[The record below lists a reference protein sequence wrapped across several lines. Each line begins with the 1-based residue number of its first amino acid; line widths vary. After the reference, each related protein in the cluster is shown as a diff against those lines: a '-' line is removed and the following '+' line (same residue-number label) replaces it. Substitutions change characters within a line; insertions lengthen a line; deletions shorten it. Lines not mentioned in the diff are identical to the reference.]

1 MNVTHLRDLDE
12 RVFQTVL
19 PNGLP
24 VFVVPKPGFSK
35 KSAYLCVN
43 YGSIDTCFSLGAPA
57 RLLRSPD
64 GTAHYLEHKM
74 FDLPGRDVMAEFSG
88 LGANPN
94 AFTSYAMTAYYFSCT
109 DHFDRCLELLLQF
122 VSTPYFTE
130 ESVEKERGIISQEIR
145 MYEDSADSRV
155 YEDLFAA
162 LYRTHPV
169 RVPIAGSTESIAAIT
184 PASLL
189 EAYRAFYQPGNMV
202 LSVVGDVDPESVAAL
217 AQRVL
222 PASSGSAPLRDYGPA
237 ETPDA
242 DRAEFHRTMDVAMP
256 TFQLG
261 FKCTPAPKGPQSARQ
276 QLVGDLA
283 AEALMGESS
292 DLYLRLY
299 RQGLIDSS
307 FACGFEALPG
317 AALLSCG
324 GDSLQPE
331 AVRDAICQEARRLV
345 REGIP
350 EPLFRRLVRS
360 ALGRRIRALDSFH
373 STCFRLCAS
382 YFEGADFWDFSRLY
396 ATITKE
402 ETEAFLQQAIRENNR
417 SLCVVLPR

>member
-1 MNVTHLRDLDE
+1 
-12 RVFQTVL
+12 
-19 PNGLP
+19 
-24 VFVVPKPGFSK
+24 
-35 KSAYLCVN
+35 
-43 YGSIDTCFSLGAPA
+43 
-57 RLLRSPD
+57 
-64 GTAHYLEHKM
+64 
-74 FDLPGRDVMAEFSG
+74 
-88 LGANPN
+88 
-94 AFTSYAMTAYYFSCT
+94 
-109 DHFDRCLELLLQF
+109 
-122 VSTPYFTE
+122 
-130 ESVEKERGIISQEIR
+130 
-145 MYEDSADSRV
+145 
-155 YEDLFAA
+155 
-162 LYRTHPV
+162 
-169 RVPIAGSTESIAAIT
+169 
-184 PASLL
+184 
-189 EAYRAFYQPGNMV
+189 
-202 LSVVGDVDPESVAAL
+202 
-217 AQRVL
+217 
-222 PASSGSAPLRDYGPA
+222 
-237 ETPDA
+237 
-242 DRAEFHRTMDVAMP
+242 
-256 TFQLG
+256 
-261 FKCTPAPKGPQSARQ
+261 
-276 QLVGDLA
+276 
-283 AEALMGESS
+283 MGESS

-360 ALGRRIRALDSFH
+360 ALGRRIRALDSFD